1 MQRPLLLPE
10 LASTTALAV
19 LSLGAVGCER
29 SFPCGSSTN
38 MSTGEA
44 SGMAT
49 HAAWDAGPVNV
60 ASSFSLASSASVDIA
75 DVTVG
80 GTTPTGACVSLD
92 LSGKSDAGDDVDVWV
107 GFDCVV
113 GPGVY
118 PLADLHATGC
128 ILAVDLNV
136 GGGRTCGP
144 IVGTLTVRAIA
155 RPCGEG
161 GGCGHLHA
169 DIVMNAAPSSGLTL
183 SGQATL
189 AYDDVIATCQ
199 EPLVGW
205 PGGG

>member
-1 MQRPLLLPE
+1 MQRPLWFPE
-10 LASTTALAV
+10 LVTATALAV
-19 LSLGAVGCER
+19 LSFGAVGCER
-29 SFPCGSSTN
+29 SIPCGSSTN
-38 MSTGEA
+38 TSTGEA
-44 SGMAT
+44 SGIAT
-49 HAAWDAGPVNV
+49 HAAWDAGPVSV
-60 ASSFSLASSASVDIA
+60 ASSFALASSASVDIA

-80 GTTPTGACVSLD
+80 TTPAGTCVSLD
-92 LSGKSDAGDDVDVWV
+92 LSGKSDAGDDVDVRV

-118 PLADLHATGC
+118 PLADLHATAC
-128 ILAVDLNV
+128 ILAVDLSV
-136 GGGRTCGP
+136 GGGQTCGS

-169 DIVMNAAPSSGLTL
+169 DLVMDAAPGSGLDL
-183 SGQATL
+183 SGRATL

>member
-10 LASTTALAV
+10 LLSATALAV

-38 MSTGEA
+38 TSTGEA
-44 SGMAT
+44 SGIAT
-49 HAAWDAGPVNV
+49 RAAWDAGPVTV
-60 ASSFSLASSASVDIA
+60 ASAFSLASYASVDIA
-75 DVTVG
+75 DVTG
-80 GTTPTGACVSLD
+80 SGTTPAGTCVSLD
-92 LSGKSDAGDDVDVWV
+92 LNGKSDAGDDVDVWV
-107 GFDCVV
+107 GFDCVD
-113 GPGVY
+113 GPGAY
-118 PLADLHATGC
+118 PLADLHATAC
-128 ILAVDLNV
+128 ILAFELDV
-136 GGGRTCGP
+136 GGGRTCGS

-169 DIVMNAAPSSGLTL
+169 DIVMNAAPDSGLHL